1 MEISIRNL
9 KLSVTWSSGKRE
21 EIPPDKLLF
30 DRLHLDGLLRPSYD
44 NKINLIG
51 ILLSQLSVLVSI
63 SLTLLVS
70 EISSKWG
77 IDKELWKVAI
87 TAAFTIIGAWS
98 VLVAVRIV
106 RQPSFE
112 TFLSGIVAKSLT
124 TLDRRFVFLITSR
137 DTTSL
142 TRVLVQYSDSW
153 SCWLLPNFSK
163 SQSEEMNSSD
173 KLVSALASKIGAD
186 TSELSLTALNDDLL
200 SSKISYKNK
209 SFTNYYF
216 DFYHVTIDSKRIEE
230 KLQQQEVEIG
240 GVRFRWMTM
249 AELKAHQN
257 TKERNSDVIDHIE
270 DRIFANGTTAFS
282 MQQKVEVK

>member
-1 MEISIRNL
+1 MEISIRNF
-9 KLSVTWSSGKRE
+9 KLSVTWSTGKPA

-30 DRLHLDGLLRPSYD
+30 DRLHLDGLLRPTYD
-44 NKINLIG
+44 NKTNLIG

-77 IDKELWKVAI
+77 IDKELWKFAI
-87 TAAFTIIGAWS
+87 VGIFTLVGAWS
-98 VLVAVRIV
+98 VFVAVRIA

-112 TFLSGIVAKSLT
+112 TFLSGIVARSLT
-124 TLDRRFVFLITSR
+124 ILDRRFVFLITSR
-137 DTTSL
+137 DTTKL

-173 KLVSALASKIGAD
+173 KLLSALASKIGAD
-186 TSELSLTALNDDLL
+186 PSDLSLTALNDDLL

-216 DFYHVTIDSKRIEE
+216 DFYHVSINSERIEE

-240 GVRFRWMTM
+240 GVRFRWMTTG
-249 AELKAHQN
+249 ELKAHQN

-270 DRIFANGTTAFS
+270 DRIFANGTPSFS
-282 MQQKVEVK
+282 MQQEVEVK